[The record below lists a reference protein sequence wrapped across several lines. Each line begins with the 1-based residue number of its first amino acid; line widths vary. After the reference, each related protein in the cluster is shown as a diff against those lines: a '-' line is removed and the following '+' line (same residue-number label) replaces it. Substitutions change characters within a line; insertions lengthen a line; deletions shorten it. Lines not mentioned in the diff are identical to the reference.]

1 MATLGRKQL
10 GQKETSAPESARSP
24 RLASRG
30 NVQTMNVVQ
39 ELRGLLDRRPIQM
52 LVLAGLMTAVAAR
65 ALYLKFCVL
74 DLDIWWHLKTG
85 DWIVEH
91 HAVPHTG
98 ILSRTAA
105 ARPWV
110 AYSWGYEVLLSR
122 AYRWFGLVG
131 IGAYG
136 VLLTL
141 AVAYSIFW
149 MARRLSGRFWWSCGL
164 ATVTCS
170 AFLFNLMPRPVFFS
184 MTLFTLTLT
193 LILEA
198 NRGGRVHLLYWL
210 PPLFVLWANL
220 HIQFLYGLFLVGLL
234 FGVNLLQF
242 VAGRLGIA
250 PKSVLPPTL
259 PTATLGTIFAC
270 CVIASCIGPYS
281 YHLYGVIAEY
291 SKAQVPYVMIRELQA
306 INFRAYSHYVQLLL
320 TGAGFFALGWQKKI
334 DPFKLALL
342 IVASVVAFR
351 TMRDSWFI
359 CITAAAC
366 IADFPAPEI
375 KWCKGESWLEKFA
388 LAAFVALA
396 LVLVAHDA
404 DFNQRGL
411 DRAISSMYPV
421 KALNYLRQHPAPGPL
436 YNTLDWGGFLTWY
449 MPDYPVAI
457 DGRNDLYGDDLDRLF
472 FDTEDGRES
481 YATDPYLSEAGVVLL
496 QKSQPLAGLL
506 MSDPRFSLVYQD
518 QLAALFVKR

>member
-1 MATLGRKQL
+1 MGVA
-10 GQKETSAPESARSP
+10 
-24 RLASRG
+24 
-30 NVQTMNVVQ
+30 Q
-39 ELRGLLDRRPIQM
+39 ELRELLQRRPLQL
-52 LVLAGLMTAVAAR
+52 LVLAGLLTAVAAR

-74 DLDIWWHLKTG
+74 DLDVWWHLKVG

-91 HAVPHTG
+91 YAVPHTG

-105 ARPWV
+105 NRPWV

-131 IGAYG
+131 IGVYG

-141 AVAYSIFW
+141 AVAYSIYW
-149 MARRLSGRFWWSCGL
+149 MALRLSGRFWWACAL
-164 ATVTCS
+164 ATITCS
-170 AFLFNLMPRPVFFS
+170 AFLYNLMPRPVFLS
-184 MTLFTLTLT
+184 MTLFTVTLT

-198 NRGGRVHLLYWL
+198 NRGGRVQLLYWL

-234 FGVNLLQF
+234 FGVNLLQV
-242 VAGRLGIA
+242 VARRLGITLS
-250 PKSVLPPTL
+250 SVLPPTL
-259 PTATLGTIFAC
+259 PTTTLGAIFAG
-270 CVIASCIGPYS
+270 CVVATCIGPYS
-281 YHLYGVIAEY
+281 YHLYVVIAEY
-291 SKAQVPYVMIRELQA
+291 SKAQVPYLIIRELQA

-359 CITAAAC
+359 CIAAAAC
-366 IADFPAPEI
+366 IADFPAPET
-375 KWCKGESWLEKFA
+375 KWCRTDTWVEKSG
-388 LAAFVALA
+388 LTAFIALA
-396 LVLVAHDA
+396 LVLVARDA

-421 KALNYLRQHPAPGPL
+421 KALNYLRQHPASGPL

-472 FDTEDGRES
+472 FDTERGAES
-481 YATDPYLSEAGVVLL
+481 YAADPYLNEAGVVLL
-496 QKSQPLAGLL
+496 QKDQPLAGLL
-506 MSDPRFSLVYQD
+506 MSDSRFSLIYQD
-518 QLAALFVKR
+518 RLAALFVKR